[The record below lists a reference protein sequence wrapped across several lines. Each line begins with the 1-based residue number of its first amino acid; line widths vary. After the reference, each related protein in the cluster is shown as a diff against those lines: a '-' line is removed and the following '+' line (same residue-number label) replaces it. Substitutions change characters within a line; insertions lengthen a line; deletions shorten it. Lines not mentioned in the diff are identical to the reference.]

1 MIIEGG
7 RVLASEHERFMEMAL
22 EEARIGKAE
31 GNSAIG
37 SVIVKDGKIIAQ
49 GHNTATADLDITAH
63 AETVALRNAGPALG
77 HMDLSGCSLYT
88 TMEPCMMCAGAIVV
102 AGISTLVMGGNY
114 SPMRG
119 SYGEY
124 SVDKAFQLVQRGG
137 VRVVRGVMVQECE
150 EIGS

>member
-1 MIIEGG
+1 MP
-7 RVLASEHERFMEMAL
+7 SEHERFMEIAL
-22 EEARIGKAE
+22 DEARKGKAA

-37 SVIVKDGKIIAQ
+37 TVIVKDGKVIAQ
-49 GHNTATADLDITAH
+49 GHNTATVDLDITAH

-102 AGISTLVMGGNY
+102 SGVSTVVMGGNY
-114 SPMRG
+114 SPTQG

-137 VRVVRGVMVQECE
+137 VQVVRGVMVQECE
-150 EIGS
+150 EISSI

>member
-1 MIIEGG
+1 M
-7 RVLASEHERFMEMAL
+7 ASDHERFMAMAL
-22 EEARIGKAE
+22 EEARKAKTE

-37 SVIVKDGKIIAQ
+37 SVIVKDGNIIAL
-49 GHNTATADLDITAH
+49 GHNRATSDLDITAH

-102 AGISTLVMGGNY
+102 SGVNILVMGGNY
-114 SPMRG
+114 SPEIG

-124 SVDKAFQLVQRGG
+124 SVDKAFELVLRGE
-137 VRVVRGVMVQECE
+137 VQVVRGVMVQECE
-150 EIGS
+150 ETAS

>member
-1 MIIEGG
+1 M
-7 RVLASEHERFMEMAL
+7 ASEHERFMEL
-22 EEARIGKAE
+22 VVEEARKGKAE

-37 SVIVKDGKIIAQ
+37 SIIVKDGKVVAV

-102 AGISTLVMGGNY
+102 SGVSTLVMGGNY
-114 SPMRG
+114 SPTKG
-119 SYGEY
+119 SHGELELTR
-124 SVDKAFQLVQRGG
+124 FGG
-137 VRVVRGVMVQECE
+137 HMENWYH
-150 EIGS
+150 